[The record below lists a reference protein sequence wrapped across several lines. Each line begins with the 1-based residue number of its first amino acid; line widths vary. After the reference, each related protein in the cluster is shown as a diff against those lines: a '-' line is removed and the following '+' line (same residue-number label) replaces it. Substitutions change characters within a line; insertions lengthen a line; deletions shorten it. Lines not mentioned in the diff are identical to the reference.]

1 MKATLISLEIVSLI
15 IALCIFVI
23 NLRTPVILRGGST
36 LELKTVLVYYYH
48 NGLILDLLALWP
60 LNLILGIA
68 DLVEPVWLYP
78 PLRIIRIIAVWK

>member
-1 MKATLISLEIVSLI
+1 MRGTLISLEIVSLF
-15 IALCIFVI
+15 IALGILVI

-36 LELKTVLVYYYH
+36 LELKTVLTYYYH
-48 NGLILDLLALWP
+48 NGLILDLIALWP

-78 PLRIIRIIAVWK
+78 PLRVVRIITVWK